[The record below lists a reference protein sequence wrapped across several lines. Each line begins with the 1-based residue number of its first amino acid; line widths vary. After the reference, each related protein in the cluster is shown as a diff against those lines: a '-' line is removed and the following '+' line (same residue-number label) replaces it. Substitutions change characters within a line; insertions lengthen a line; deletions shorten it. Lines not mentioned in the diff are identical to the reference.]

1 MSSYFRIGLTLLW
14 VELVGLGF
22 LIFLSL
28 CGLHLRTPVVLLAMS
43 GWSLFCWSAAGWRTG
58 PFLFFFSETRKP
70 VFEEDRRLKDC
81 LGEVLRRAGGL
92 KPMAGGHKPIEILIE
107 EKMEL
112 DAYAIG
118 INRIVLSR
126 GMLDAMNDDD
136 LKGIL
141 AHETG
146 HLRSRDCVIGSA
158 FEAACR
164 LPGMI
169 RWLFRRLIGSRPVRI
184 ILWAASASRLFALA
198 LWLSLGYFLYVHHLF
213 LPAILLW
220 VFVTLICALEKL
232 FRWLLQSGSR
242 FCEYKQD
249 AYAHELRYGR
259 ELRQALYKLTQV
271 GPGRVNRWFVLTNSS
286 HPVIF
291 NRIRRLEELEGLR

>member
-14 VELVGLGF
+14 VEGVGLGF

-28 CGLHLRTPVVLLAMS
+28 CELHLTTPVVLLAMS
-43 GWSLFCWSAAGWRTG
+43 GWSVWCWSAAGLRTG

-81 LGEVLRRAGGL
+81 LGEVLRRASGERQ
-92 KPMAGGHKPIEILIE
+92 IEILIE

-112 DAYAIG
+112 DACAIG
-118 INRIVLSR
+118 LNRIIISR
-126 GMLDAMNDDD
+126 GVLDAMNDDD
-136 LKGIL
+136 LKAIL

-146 HLRSRDCVIGSA
+146 HLRSKDCVIGSA
-158 FEAACR
+158 FEMACR
-164 LPGMI
+164 LPGTI
-169 RWLFRRLIGSRPVRI
+169 RWLFRKMIRSRPVRI
-184 ILWAASASRLFALA
+184 ILWAAAASRLFALA
-198 LWLSLGYFLYVHHLF
+198 LWLSLAYFLYAHRLL

-220 VFVTLICALEKL
+220 VFVRLLGALEKL
-232 FRWLLQSGSR
+232 FRWLLLLCSR
-242 FCEYKQD
+242 FSEYKQD
-249 AYAHELRYGR
+249 AYAHELGYGR

-271 GPGRVNRWFVLTNSS
+271 GPQRVNRWFVLMNSS

-291 NRIRRLEELEGLR
+291 NRIRKLEELEGLR